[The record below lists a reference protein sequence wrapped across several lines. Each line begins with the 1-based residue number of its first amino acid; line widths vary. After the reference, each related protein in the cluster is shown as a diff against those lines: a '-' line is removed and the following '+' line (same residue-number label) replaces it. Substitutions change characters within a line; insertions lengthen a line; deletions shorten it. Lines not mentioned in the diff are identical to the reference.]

1 VRYCVQAGRRL
12 GSAPCRLAAGAR
24 VAGLTNFRSLILPP
38 TQPISLVDLGHQNA
52 DARDQVNV
60 AALVVIL
67 QIVSTGQVSVL
78 DFEEVA
84 AAAAREEH
92 RMGEGA

>member
-1 VRYCVQAGRRL
+1 
-12 GSAPCRLAAGAR
+12 
-24 VAGLTNFRSLILPP
+24 LILLP

-60 AALVVIL
+60 AAVVVIL

-84 AAAAREEH
+84 AAAAAREQH

>member
-1 VRYCVQAGRRL
+1 
-12 GSAPCRLAAGAR
+12 
-24 VAGLTNFRSLILPP
+24 LTLPP
-38 TQPISLVDLGHQNA
+38 SQPISLVDFGHQNA

-67 QIVSTGQVSVL
+67 QIEFTCQVSVL

-84 AAAAREEH
+84 AAAAAREEQ
-92 RMGEGA
+92 RMGETEHRDGLFGLPLPVPAYLRVPRGHD

>member
-1 VRYCVQAGRRL
+1 MQAGRRL
-12 GSAPCRLAAGAR
+12 GSASCRLAAGAR
-24 VAGLTNFRSLILPP
+24 VICLTNFRSLILPP
-38 TQPISLVDLGHQNA
+38 SQPISLVDLGHQNA

-60 AALVVIL
+60 AAVVVIL

-78 DFEEVA
+78 DFGEVAA